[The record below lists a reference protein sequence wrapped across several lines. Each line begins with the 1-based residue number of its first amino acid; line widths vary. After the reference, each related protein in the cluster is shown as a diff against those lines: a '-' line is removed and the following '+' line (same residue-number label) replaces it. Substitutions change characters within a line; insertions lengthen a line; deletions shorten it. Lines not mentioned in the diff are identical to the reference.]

1 VATLDDVYADYLR
14 RAGDNPRRGRREIRA
29 LVQASG
35 VASWDDVDE
44 AFWQQVRSEW
54 LRGEDDITP
63 FVANDDGN
71 ARYRA
76 IAMQMGLL
84 D

>member
-1 VATLDDVYADYLR
+1 MATLDDVYAEYLR
-14 RAGDNPRRGRREIRA
+14 RTGDGMRRSRREIRA

-35 VASWDDVDE
+35 AASWDDVNE
-44 AFWQQVRSEW
+44 AFWQRVRGEW
-54 LRGEDDITP
+54 LRGEDDTTP
-63 FVANDDGN
+63 FADDDDCN